1 MLYTQLVIS
10 GKEYKLRLNAKSCVA
25 LEKRIGSNPLN
36 IFMAVADN
44 VLPPLETLLVCLHQ
58 SLTEYQ
64 HSITMDDVYGIYD
77 DYCLEGGNMMSLI
90 QVLLQVFK
98 DAGFL
103 PKDEEDETEKNF

>member
-44 VLPPLETLLVCLHQ
+44 VLPPLETLLICLNQ
-58 SLTEYQ
+58 SLTEY
-64 HSITMDDVYGIYD
+64 HHGITMDDVYGIYD
-77 DYCLEGGNMMSLI
+77 DYCSEGGNMVSLI

>member
-1 MLYTQLVIS
+1 MLYTTLVIS

-44 VLPPLETLLVCLHQ
+44 VLPPLETLLIILHQ

-64 HSITMDDVYGIYD
+64 HGITMDDVYGIYD
-77 DYCLEGGNMMSLI
+77 DYCLDGGNMMSLI